1 MIPWP
6 PEAIPAV
13 VFAGRQ
19 RLHARP
25 PPCLDPSPF
34 SPLPFQQE
42 YVPAPRAKLFLQAV
56 PPELP
61 AGSPPSA

>member
-1 MIPWP
+1 MIPRA
-6 PEAIPAV
+6 PEAVRAV

-19 RLHARP
+19 RLQGRP
-25 PPCLDPSPF
+25 PPVLDPSLS
-34 SPLPFQQE
+34 SPLPFQH
-42 YVPAPRAKLFLQAV
+42 VPAQLAKLFLRAV